1 MTDIL
6 ASPAF
11 AARTA
16 ETENRRALERS
27 ATIPPI
33 PQPSVALKASELA
46 EGTRRA
52 PDNLLGGQVLG
63 VECQNG
69 HFTDPEIPYCQSC
82 GTSLV
87 HMPRVL
93 RAGPRPPL
101 GVLVL
106 DDGTLHSL
114 DSDLIVGSA
123 PRLTERES
131 AREKALRLA
140 DPEGCLAQEHLRIE
154 LDGWAAYLVDLGS
167 PHGTHLA
174 RTGDEEWC
182 RIPAMT
188 PMPLRSG
195 TYVLAGWRSFHY
207 QSHSTR

>member
-1 MTDIL
+1 VTDIL

-16 ETENRRALERS
+16 GTENRRALERS

-33 PQPSVALKASELA
+33 PQPSLPLKINGQDG
-46 EGTRRA
+46 GTRRA
-52 PDNLLGGQVLG
+52 SDSLLDGQVLG

-69 HFTDPEIPYCQSC
+69 HFTDPDVPYCRSC

-87 HMPRVL
+87 HTPRVL
-93 RAGPRPPL
+93 SPGPRPPL

-123 PRLTERES
+123 PRLNGRKST
-131 AREKALRLA
+131 REKALRLA
-140 DPEGCLAQEHLRIE
+140 DPEGTLAQEHLRIG
-154 LDGWAAYLVDLGS
+154 LDGWAANLIDLGS
-167 PHGTHLA
+167 PYGTHVA
-174 RTGDEEWC
+174 RTGDEDWC
-182 RIPAMT
+182 RVPAMT

-195 TYVLAGWRSFHY
+195 TYVLVGWRSFHY